1 MQTSDWNKWDAQNY
15 LQEFYGNDVAAD
27 EIETILFLS
36 RLAKNNPASKILDF
50 GCGPTLHHIFPFA
63 PHVSE
68 IHLAD
73 LLNSNLKEISKY
85 LNNEIGSH
93 SWDQY
98 IEYALSCESQN
109 TVTKK
114 AIHERKRETRRKVTK
129 LIEANARNQ
138 DPLGPDGRGTYPIVM
153 SCFCA
158 DSATDHHNEFAMLI
172 ENIASLVEPGGLFI
186 VTCLRNA
193 TFYKAKHSFFP
204 SANVDE
210 KLLGSVLIRNFI
222 PDTVEITVKHL
233 PNHAD
238 QGYTGII
245 MATARK

>member
-1 MQTSDWNKWDAQNY
+1 MQTSDWKKWDAQNY
-15 LQEFYGNDVAAD
+15 LQEFYGNVVADD
-27 EIETILFLS
+27 EIETISFLS
-36 RLAKNNPASKILDF
+36 QLAKNNPANRILDF

-63 PHVSE
+63 PHVTE

-73 LLNSNLKEISKY
+73 LLNSNLGEISKY
-85 LNNEIGSH
+85 LDNEIESH
-93 SWDQY
+93 NWDKY

-109 TVTKK
+109 PVGEK
-114 AIHERKRETRRKVTK
+114 AVYDRKRETQRKVTK
-129 LIEANARNQ
+129 LVEANARNQ
-138 DPLGPDGRGTYPIVM
+138 DPLGPEFRGTYPIVM

-158 DSATDHHNEFAMLI
+158 DSATDHHDEFAQLV

-193 TFYKAKHSFFP
+193 TFYKTKDSCFP

-210 KLLGSVLIRNFI
+210 TLLGKVLTNIFI
-222 PDTVEITVKHL
+222 PETVDIMVKHL